1 MSMEPSQ
8 PLRIDAKPYIPLA
21 ALILPP
27 SMAQLPPPP
36 PPFFPQPAPY
46 PYQAP
51 PPQASFP
58 TCEAVPLGPGGVGMQ
73 ASFPHPPWAPLALVS
88 YGAIAMPAATT
99 PCAVTATAMP
109 LGGGMDPPRSVR
121 APGAR
126 PLPRLDV
133 PPRVQRPARPGP
145 GAATAKAAGIGGNR
159 AAKEETAPGGGA
171 KASVAG
177 VDAVSNE
184 PSPRSVLVSPSPP
197 ISPTAP
203 LPSSF
208 PLPCPPPASAAAPA
222 PPTTDAPAP
231 HSEELGTGSPPAAG
245 PPERWRQRVGPR
257 RAQRPAPGGE
267 ARRGG
272 VPKPRLLYDPAC
284 TCTRTSLMVRN
295 IPNHFTR
302 KRLMS
307 IIDEHCFIENQKITP
322 GGVKSEYDFLYVPID
337 FRTLANKGYAFVNM
351 TSPEAA
357 RRLWEHLHDH
367 RWEVG
372 RCAKTCAVDYAAK
385 QGLEK
390 LRGHFSES
398 SFDCDTEEFLP
409 VWFEPPR
416 DGTRSAA
423 AVVNVVGGLRRC
435 S

>member
-1 MSMEPSQ
+1 MEPSR
-8 PLRIDAKPYIPLA
+8 PLRVDAKPYIPLA
-21 ALILPP
+21 APVLPP
-27 SMAQLPPPP
+27 PMAQLPPPL
-36 PPFFPQPAPY
+36 FFPQPAPY

-51 PPQASFP
+51 PPQAAFP
-58 TCEAVPLGPGGVGMQ
+58 ACEAGVGMQ

-88 YGAIAMPAATT
+88 YGAIDMPAAT
-99 PCAVTATAMP
+99 PCAVTATAVP

-126 PLPRLDV
+126 PPPRLDM
-133 PPRVQRPARPGP
+133 PPRMKRPARPGP
-145 GAATAKAAGIGGNR
+145 GASASSRGAEAAGAGGTG
-159 AAKEETAPGGGA
+159 AAKEEPASGGGGA
-171 KASVAG
+171 AKASGAG
-177 VDAVSNE
+177 GEAAANE
-184 PSPRSVLVSPSPP
+184 PSPRSVLVTPSPP
-197 ISPTAP
+197 ISPTTS

-208 PLPCPPPASAAAPA
+208 PLPCPPPPSAAPPSPA
-222 PPTTDAPAP
+222 PPSKEAQAP
-231 HSEELGTGSPPAAG
+231 HSAELCTASPPAAG
-245 PPERWRQRVGPR
+245 PRERRSQRVGPR

-267 ARRGG
+267 ARRG
-272 VPKPRLLYDPAC
+272 VPKPRLVYDPA
-284 TCTRTSLMVRN
+284 CTRTSLMVRN

-307 IIDEHCFIENQKITP
+307 IIDEHCFIENQKIAP

-357 RRLWEHLHDH
+357 HRLWEHLHGH

-423 AVVNVVGGLRRC
+423 GVVNVVGGLRRR